1 MSTVRFIPGAV
12 TELGNL
18 TKTKLSE
25 VVNVVSLMLSCR
37 SRSTAFLKLKF
48 ADAALKL
55 KL

>member
-12 TELGNL
+12 TELSNF

-37 SRSTAFLKLKF
+37 SRSTAFLNLQF
-48 ADAALKL
+48 AATALKL
-55 KL
+55 